1 MKKTIKMFFA
11 AAFAIVSAACARE
24 EIFESEMTR
33 GESRTFT
40 CAIDED
46 AQTRTEITK
55 QGKTV
60 WKEGDRILVSN
71 GTESDT
77 LTVDSKFAGQKY
89 FEFTTTLQGKIYV
102 VYPYNSVKEIKD
114 GKFTLEIPEV
124 QNGEFGSANI
134 ACAIAEDRYVKMK
147 NVTAVLKFRVPKEV
161 ITPVTSVVI
170 NSVDNNV
177 AGQFNVDLTS
187 GTPVV
192 ETPAENTYTSSVTV
206 KTDGNNGNNF
216 YATVIPGTYK
226 AGFTMSAVTLDIN
239 KAIENKTTVSDKEL
253 KVNAY
258 YDLGNI
264 GANLQPLG
272 GDGSAAKPYLIN
284 NYAEFLMFTS
294 YVNSGKT
301 MRGQSVK
308 LMNDIKGV
316 KTSVGSILFDSKGI
330 VLGVGGQA
338 GVGTEISVG
347 NIPFQGEFDG
357 NGKTVTVDL
366 NNTSRAS
373 SGLFANLADSA
384 YIHDLTIAGNVASTY
399 KHAAGL
405 SGFVRTRTKENG
417 KTLIRIVNCK
427 NKASVSGDN
436 YMGGLIGW
444 IDNTNKANSIAVENC
459 SNEGTV
465 TGKNLYVGGIVGNAS
480 WANFVKCENSGS
492 VKSSVFV
499 GGIAGYSYMG
509 SILDCKNSGSI
520 TATATAGYFYSVR
533 KWSGNKNT
541 WNADYRGGAA
551 GITAYAQN
559 ITLKRCVNSG
569 TISGVNKV
577 GGVAGAVFWTDLYS
591 CDNSGKVSATAE
603 AAGGIVGWALIKSL
617 IYNCHNTGEVYNEMY
632 QAAGIVG
639 QAQNTGSY
647 AVQIVNCVNDGKAT
661 VKSGNGA
668 AGILGYAQP
677 WDNGGNGGTLEIKG
691 CINKAEI
698 SGPSYSG
705 GIIGAANPMY
715 AKSTWAKM
723 YVSNCENHGKVI
735 GTATGAKTNVF
746 VGGILGGSMDTNW
759 VKQGINI
766 SNCLNTGDVV
776 YADATALYPNAGGI
790 AGRLYQG
797 SPGGT
802 GILNCYNSGK
812 VGPAAGDP
820 VKGALYGGIIGY
832 AQNGGGTG
840 PVISNCYYLD
850 SSCNQMTGNDSKYTN
865 YGCISAAGADGLLA
879 TILSYKDVN
888 YDKVVDILNAWRNGN
903 LSYYSWTTGPKFVY
917 PSYSDFGSGDY
928 DLGNGGQI

>member
-316 KTSVGSILFDSKGI
+316 KTSVGSIKFDNRGR
-330 VLGVGGQA
+330 VLGPNDTE
-338 GVGTEISVG
+338 GVGTEIILG

-357 NGKTVTVDL
+357 NGKTVTVNM
-366 NNTSRAS
+366 NNTSAIA
-373 SGLFANLADSA
+373 SGLFANVADSA
-384 YIHDLTIAGNVASTY
+384 YIHDVTIAGNVTSTY
-399 KHAAGL
+399 KHASGL
-405 SGFVRTRTKENG
+405 AGFVRTHANYTG
-417 KTLIRIVNCK
+417 KVLIRIANCK
-427 NKASVSGDN
+427 NTAK
-436 YMGGLIGW
+436 
-444 IDNTNKANSIAVENC
+444 
-459 SNEGTV
+459 V
-465 TGKNLYVGGIVGNAS
+465 TGSNY
-480 WANFVKCENSGS
+480 
-492 VKSSVFV
+492 V
-499 GGIAGYSYMG
+499 GGIAGWVDTKAASSNVAAILIDNCSNEAEVSGTSNQVGGLISQMSYCTLRKCTNTMKVSGTLNVGGLVGYAYLGEIYDG
-509 SILDCKNSGSI
+509 SNTGAI
-520 TATATAGYFYSVR
+520 TATKSAGPFLNG
-533 KWSGNKNT
+533 KGGGQT
-541 WNADYRGGAA
+541 NAGGA
-551 GITAYAQN
+551 GGLTGYAQN
-559 ITLKRCVNSG
+559 IVFKRCTNNGAVK
-569 TISGVNKV
+569 GVNKC
-577 GGVAGAVFWTDLYS
+577 GGISGTLYWGS
-591 CDNSGKVSATAE
+591 IISSRNDGSVSVNE
-603 AAGGIVGWALIKSL
+603 DAAGGIVGWNYAQAV
-617 IYNCHNTGEVYNEMY
+617 IYDCHNKGEITTKRY
-632 QAAGIVG
+632 QAGGIVG
-639 QAQNTGSY
+639 QTQSWHPKNAASIKY
-647 AVQIVNCVNDGKAT
+647 ERCVNEGKILVTDG
-661 VKSGNGA
+661 NA
-668 AGILGYAQP
+668 A
-677 WDNGGNGGTLEIKG
+677 
-691 CINKAEI
+691 
-698 SGPSYSG
+698 
-705 GIIGAANPMY
+705 
-715 AKSTWAKM
+715 
-723 YVSNCENHGKVI
+723 
-735 GTATGAKTNVF
+735 
-746 VGGILGGSMDTNW
+746 
-759 VKQGINI
+759 
-766 SNCLNTGDVV
+766 
-776 YADATALYPNAGGI
+776 
-790 AGRLYQG
+790 
-797 SPGGT
+797 
-802 GILNCYNSGK
+802 
-812 VGPAAGDP
+812 
-820 VKGALYGGIIGY
+820 GGIIGY
-832 AQNGGGTG
+832 AWVMNNVARVDIFACQNKGEVTG
-840 PVISNCYYLD
+840 PQYVGGILGCVGRYSNWSRVNIQNCENHGDVLGTKINDKSADVNVVAGGIFGGPLNYILSQGVMIENCFNDGNIAYSVADNKVPNVGGIAGVINQGANGLVRNCYNSGRIGPKDGSAPVENAQLGAIIGYNAAAGNVDNLFYLD
-850 SSCNQMTGNDSKYTN
+850 SACNRMTAPNSKGFTTSQCVSAVDKDGNILN
-865 YGCISAAGADGLLA
+865 PV
-879 TILSYKDVN
+879 TIKGTTYSN
-888 YDKVVDILNAWRNGN
+888 VVEALNAWRSGN

-917 PSYSDFGSGDY
+917 PSYTDFGSGDY

>member
-272 GDGSAAKPYLIN
+272 GDGSAA
-284 NYAEFLMFTS
+284 
-294 YVNSGKT
+294 
-301 MRGQSVK
+301 
-308 LMNDIKGV
+308 
-316 KTSVGSILFDSKGI
+316 
-330 VLGVGGQA
+330 
-338 GVGTEISVG
+338 
-347 NIPFQGEFDG
+347 
-357 NGKTVTVDL
+357 
-366 NNTSRAS
+366 
-373 SGLFANLADSA
+373 
-384 YIHDLTIAGNVASTY
+384 
-399 KHAAGL
+399 
-405 SGFVRTRTKENG
+405 VR
-417 KTLIRIVNCK
+417 
-427 NKASVSGDN
+427 S
-436 YMGGLIGW
+436 
-444 IDNTNKANSIAVENC
+444 
-459 SNEGTV
+459 
-465 TGKNLYVGGIVGNAS
+465 
-480 WANFVKCENSGS
+480 
-492 VKSSVFV
+492 
-499 GGIAGYSYMG
+499 
-509 SILDCKNSGSI
+509 
-520 TATATAGYFYSVR
+520 
-533 KWSGNKNT
+533 
-541 WNADYRGGAA
+541 
-551 GITAYAQN
+551 
-559 ITLKRCVNSG
+559 
-569 TISGVNKV
+569 
-577 GGVAGAVFWTDLYS
+577 
-591 CDNSGKVSATAE
+591 
-603 AAGGIVGWALIKSL
+603 
-617 IYNCHNTGEVYNEMY
+617 
-632 QAAGIVG
+632 
-639 QAQNTGSY
+639 
-647 AVQIVNCVNDGKAT
+647 
-661 VKSGNGA
+661 
-668 AGILGYAQP
+668 
-677 WDNGGNGGTLEIKG
+677 
-691 CINKAEI
+691 
-698 SGPSYSG
+698 
-705 GIIGAANPMY
+705 
-715 AKSTWAKM
+715 
-723 YVSNCENHGKVI
+723 
-735 GTATGAKTNVF
+735 
-746 VGGILGGSMDTNW
+746 
-759 VKQGINI
+759 
-766 SNCLNTGDVV
+766 
-776 YADATALYPNAGGI
+776 
-790 AGRLYQG
+790 
-797 SPGGT
+797 
-802 GILNCYNSGK
+802 
-812 VGPAAGDP
+812 
-820 VKGALYGGIIGY
+820 
-832 AQNGGGTG
+832 
-840 PVISNCYYLD
+840 
-850 SSCNQMTGNDSKYTN
+850 
-865 YGCISAAGADGLLA
+865 
-879 TILSYKDVN
+879 
-888 YDKVVDILNAWRNGN
+888 
-903 LSYYSWTTGPKFVY
+903 
-917 PSYSDFGSGDY
+917 
-928 DLGNGGQI
+928 